1 MTLLHRPLPT
11 LLLATAALAA
21 TTTASLPAA
30 AQAAA
35 PATAGAPTTAAPA
48 PDPAETARLHALF
61 TRTWEESA
69 QRFPEWATYR
79 GDHRYGDR
87 LSDASLAGEQ
97 AMDNAL
103 RQALAEARSIR
114 RDRLS
119 PQDRVSLDMFISQY
133 QRLLDTAAFPGLRTM
148 TMGALGGVQN
158 QFSELLQMV
167 PMATA
172 AQARQLLARMAAYP
186 QHLDHQIERL
196 RRGMA
201 LGFVPAAPVLDRV
214 LAQIDA
220 QLPAQLEAGPLWR
233 PFTRLGRD
241 IPEAERTALLAE
253 GRRAID
259 TQVQPALRKLR
270 AFVADEY
277 RRKAPADGAMLH
289 YPDGVRIYEMQ
300 VAHSTTTTTLSARQ
314 IHDIGLKELAR
325 LRTEMDKVMQEM
337 KFQGDFKAFTHW
349 LNTDPQF
356 IAASPEALLAGYR
369 EIAKRVDGELP
380 KLFAEL
386 PRMPY
391 AIRSMPDYMG
401 RNRAEYYQGPAQ
413 DGSRA
418 GVFFANA
425 AAYQQRPTWGMETL
439 VAHEAVPGHHLQVA
453 RAQELRGLPE
463 FRRMAFGFTAYVEGW
478 ALYAETLGFE
488 LGLYQTPASRF
499 GHLQAQAFRAARLV
513 VDTGMHAFG
522 WPRQRCID
530 FMVDATG
537 MDRDFMAGEVDRY
550 STWPGQALGYMVGRM
565 KFEELRDR
573 ARTALGAR
581 FDIRRFHNTVLDQGA
596 LPLDALERVVDDWI
610 AAQRAAG

>member
-1 MTLLHRPLPT
+1 MTLLPRPLPT
-11 LLLATAALAA
+11 LLLATAVLTLPAQAFA
-21 TTTASLPAA
+21 QTPTASPAVATAA
-30 AQAAA
+30 A
-35 PATAGAPTTAAPA
+35 
-48 PDPAETARLHALF
+48 DPAETTRLHALF
-61 TRTWEESA
+61 ARTWEESA

-97 AMDNAL
+97 AMDDAL

-133 QRLLDTAAFPGLRTM
+133 QRLLDTTAFPGLRTL
-148 TMGALGGVQN
+148 TLGALGGVQN

-167 PMATA
+167 PMATT

-186 QHLDHQIERL
+186 AYMDHQIERL
-196 RRGMA
+196 KRGMA

-220 QLPAQLEAGPLWR
+220 QLPAQTEAGPFWR

-241 IPEAERTALLAE
+241 IPEAERSALQAE
-253 GRRAID
+253 GRRAIE

-270 AFVADEY
+270 AFVADDY
-277 RRKAPADGAMLH
+277 RRKAVADGAMLR
-289 YPDGVRIYEMQ
+289 YPDGARIYDMQ
-300 VAHSTTTTTLSARQ
+300 VAHSTTTTMTAQQ
-314 IHDIGLKELAR
+314 IHDTGVKELAR
-325 LRTEMDKVMQEM
+325 LRSEMDAVMKEM
-337 KFQGDFKAFTHW
+337 KFQGDFKAFTQW

-488 LGLYQTPASRF
+488 LGLYQSPASRF

-513 VDTGMHAFG
+513 VDTGMHAQG
-522 WPRQRCID
+522 WSRQRCID

-537 MDRDFMAGEVDRY
+537 MDREFMTSEVDRY
-550 STWPGQALGYMVGRM
+550 STWPGQALGYMIGRM
-565 KFEELRDR
+565 KFEELRNR
-573 ARTALGAR
+573 ARTALGPR
-581 FDIRRFHNTVLDQGA
+581 FDIRRFHNAVLDQGA